1 MMYTLHIIPG
11 IAAFVNAYITDCVLS
26 RNLLKTLVVFAVS
39 YIFINFIQTKVN
51 GEPVYPFLHWKSME
65 TPIISAVLIIFFGFF
80 YFIMC
85 SIDENIKDQRI
96 KKNSKKMN

>member
-11 IAAFVNAYITDCVLS
+11 FAAFVNAYITDCILS
-26 RNLLKTLVVFAVS
+26 RNLIKTLVIFAVS

-51 GEPVYPFLHWKSME
+51 GEPVYPFLHWNSIE

-85 SIDENIKDQRI
+85 FIDENIKKQRI
-96 KKNSKKMN
+96 TKNKKK